1 MNLDMSIKR
10 RVLLIGYGG
19 KPFLSAEQ
27 HSDIEILKMLYSIV
41 YLITNK
47 HGEMFEKYIHEMHE
61 DFLPFAFEASL
72 ASKWNEGVLILE
84 REIARRGLH
93 ITDNERRFEL

>member
-27 HSDIEILKMLYSIV
+27 HSDIEVLKTQYSIV
-41 YLITNK
+41 NLITNK

-72 ASKWNEGVLILE
+72 ASKWNEGVLICE
-84 REIARRGLH
+84 KEIEYRGLH
-93 ITDNERRFEL
+93 VENPKERFEL